1 MGWDILWVLATGVA
15 TAQLNFST
23 LKPVCQWVG
32 LVGWLVVQYH
42 QTATPHPPSRQ
53 RRRDS
58 GESSYFGEYDET
70 CDSGE
75 SGHSGCA
82 ISSHCHSSSSQPAGS
97 CNDEKIRTLCFL
109 HRAHCNALHWI
120 QLHWT
125 KQANQSNH
133 WLFTKPYWSA
143 Q

>member
-32 LVGWLVVQYH
+32 LVGWMVWLVVQYH

-58 GESSYFGEYDET
+58 GESSYFGE
-70 CDSGE
+70 SGE
-75 SGHSGCA
+75 SGYFGESGETGELV
-82 ISSHCHSSSSQPAGS
+82 ILV
-97 CNDEKIRTLCFL
+97 TLVVQYHPTATPL
-109 HRAHCNALHWI
+109 QQAASR
-120 QLHWT
+120 QL
-125 KQANQSNH
+125 QR
-133 WLFTKPYWSA
+133 
-143 Q
+143 